1 MSIKHVVLFKLRDRT
16 TDNVARAVA
25 AIESL
30 RIGVEQVESLEV
42 GVDFAGSRF
51 SFDLAAT
58 VTFADRAALDA
69 YSSHPR
75 HREVLAVMRELSQDF
90 AIVDFDTGRPA
101 RGVDS

>member
-16 TDNVARAVA
+16 SDNLARAVA

-30 RIGVEQVESLEV
+30 RDGVEQVESLEV

-58 VTFADRAALDA
+58 VTFRDRAALDA
-69 YSSHPR
+69 YANHPR
-75 HREVLAVMRELSQDF
+75 HREVLALMRELSQDF
-90 AIVDFDTGRPA
+90 AIVDFDTSPA
-101 RGVDS
+101 SEGASQ